1 MSYKPSS
8 RVDWSQLWY
17 PGPHR
22 VFTADEMARAGSDS
36 PHPTQWVTT
45 TVNFALL
52 GFIALQFVPAS
63 QVARVT
69 GLLVVLGALGATA
82 ALWLWQRPW
91 RRPLLQV
98 SLAASLLLLLMAI
111 GALGHIPDREERRA
125 VALVLAGGATTVLMA
140 LWFMVIWRSHQI
152 EARLREQAERDR
164 AIEMARRLA
173 AAQLEPHFLFN
184 TLAALQHW
192 VHTHDARAAPM
203 LDALVGYLRAT
214 LPMFKQP
221 LHALAE
227 ELAAVRHYL
236 EVMAARFGERLHW
249 AIDVPTALHAVP
261 LPPGLL
267 LTLVENAVVHGIEPR
282 IDGGR
287 LQLSGRFDD
296 AGHVVIEV
304 QDDGPGPAPD
314 AQDGTG
320 LANCRARLAL
330 ACGPGA
336 HLTLTPG
343 PAGGAIAR
351 VQLDNP
357 R

>member
-1 MSYKPSS
+1 MPHNSPA
-8 RVDWSQLWY
+8 RIDWSQLWY
-17 PGPHR
+17 PGPR
-22 VFTADEMARAGSDS
+22 RAFTAEEMARAGNDAPS
-36 PHPTQWVTT
+36 PTQVATT

-52 GFIALQFVPAS
+52 GFMALQLVPAA

-69 GLLVVLGALGATA
+69 GLLVALGVVGAGA
-82 ALWLWQRPW
+82 ARWLWQRPW
-91 RRPLLQV
+91 RRSLLQM
-98 SLAASLLLLLMAI
+98 SMAAALLLALTS
-111 GALGHIPDREERRA
+111 GALLGRIADREERRA
-125 VALVLAGGATTVLMA
+125 VALVLSGGTTTVLMS
-140 LWFMVIWRSHQI
+140 LWFMVMWRWHQI
-152 EARLREQAERDR
+152 DARLREQAERDR

-184 TLAALQHW
+184 TLASLQHW
-192 VHTHDARAAPM
+192 VHTRDARAAPM

-221 LHALAE
+221 LHPLAG
-227 ELAAVRHYL
+227 ELEAVRHYL
-236 EVMAARFGERLHW
+236 EVMAARLGERLHW
-249 AIDVPTALHAVP
+249 AIDVPAALHAVP

-282 IDGGR
+282 VEGGHV
-287 LQLSGRFDD
+287 QLRGRFDD
-296 AGHVVIEV
+296 AGHAVIEV

-336 HLTLTPG
+336 SLSLTHA

-351 VQLDNP
+351 LQLDNP